1 MTDIKKS
8 ELNSQT
14 QKTDLEQQLALLQRQ
29 ADEYLDGWKRARADY
44 QNYKKETEKRNTE
57 LIQFANASLVAELL
71 PIYNHF
77 KLALAHIPEA
87 QKKVEWVVG
96 FEYIYRQ
103 LTDFLKN
110 LGIEEIKTVSEKF
123 NPDIHEAVAHEVKDG
138 FASDV
143 IFEEVSP
150 GYTLHGSVVVP
161 AKVKVAK

>member
-14 QKTDLEQQLALLQRQ
+14 QKTDLEQQLALLQQQ

-96 FEYIYRQ
+96 FEYIHRQ

-123 NPDIHEAVAHEVKDG
+123 NPDIHEAVAHEAKDG
-138 FASDV
+138 FAADV

>member
-14 QKTDLEQQLALLQRQ
+14 QKTDLEQQLALLQQQ

-44 QNYKKETEKRNTE
+44 QNYKKETEKKTAE
-57 LIQFANASLVAELL
+57 MIQFANASLVAELL

-77 KLALAHIPEA
+77 KLALAHVPED
-87 QKKVEWVVG
+87 QKKVEWVIG
-96 FEYIYRQ
+96 FEHIYRQ

-123 NPDIHEAVAHEVKDG
+123 NPDIHEAVAHEAKDG
-138 FASDV
+138 FAADM
-143 IFEEVSP
+143 IFAEVSP
-150 GYTLHGSVVVP
+150 GYTLHGTVVVP